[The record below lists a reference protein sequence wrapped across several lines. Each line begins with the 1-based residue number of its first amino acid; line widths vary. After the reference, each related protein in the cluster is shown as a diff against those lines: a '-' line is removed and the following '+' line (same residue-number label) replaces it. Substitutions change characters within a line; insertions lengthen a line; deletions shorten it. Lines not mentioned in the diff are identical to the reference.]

1 MMGTLFVSAFVMGLI
16 FVATPGII
24 TVEAV
29 RRGLER
35 GQNAALRL
43 QFGSLVGDFTW
54 ALVALLGVSVLFQNR
69 LTAIGLSLFGCFLIF
84 RFAWDAYRASR
95 KELALDGE
103 HSTRQGHFA
112 AGAALS
118 LSNPQNLTF
127 WLGMSGTIIGMG
139 FLNPQPA
146 HIAVFMSGYMLAAFL
161 WCFVFAAL
169 VGLGRRL
176 VNQRLF
182 FWLNLICA
190 VALFYF
196 GVVLLFGTVQLIV
209 NG

>member
-1 MMGTLFVSAFVMGLI
+1 MTTLFFSAFAMGLI
-16 FVATPGII
+16 FAATPGII
-24 TVEAV
+24 MVEAI
-29 RRGLER
+29 RRGFEQ
-35 GQNAALRL
+35 GQSAALRV
-43 QFGSLVGDFTW
+43 QFGSLVGDATW
-54 ALVALLGVSVLFQNR
+54 ALIALLGVSVLFQNR
-69 LTAIGLSLFGCFLIF
+69 WTAVALSLFGCFLIF

-95 KELALDGE
+95 KELALDAQQ
-103 HSTRQGHFA
+103 SDRKGHFV

-118 LSNPQNLTF
+118 LSNPQNITF

-139 FLNPQPA
+139 FLNPQA
-146 HIAVFMSGYMLAAFL
+146 SHIAVFMSGFMSAAFVF
-161 WCFVFAAL
+161 CFVFAAL

-190 VALFYF
+190 AALAYF
-196 GVVLLFGTVQLIV
+196 GVMLLIGTIQLII

>member
-1 MMGTLFVSAFVMGLI
+1 MGTLFLSAFVMGMI

-35 GQNAALRL
+35 GQSAALRL

-54 ALVALLGVSVLFQNR
+54 ALIALLGVSVLFQNR
-69 LTAIGLSLFGCFLIF
+69 VTAIGLSLFGCFLIF

-103 HSTRQGHFA
+103 HSARQGHFV

-146 HIAVFMSGYMLAAFL
+146 HIAVFMSGYMLAAFI
-161 WCFVFAAL
+161 WCFIFAGL

-190 VALFYF
+190 AALAYF
-196 GVVLLFGTVQLIV
+196 GIALLLGTVQLII
-209 NG
+209 GG

>member
-1 MMGTLFVSAFVMGLI
+1 MGTLFVSAFVMGLI

-24 TVEAV
+24 AVEAV
-29 RRGLER
+29 RRGLAQ
-35 GQNAALRL
+35 GHTAALKL
-43 QFGSLVGDFTW
+43 QFGSLIGDATW
-54 ALVALLGVSVLFQNR
+54 ALIALLGVSVLFQNR

-84 RFAWDAYRASR
+84 RFAWEAYHASR
-95 KELALDGE
+95 KELALDGQ
-103 HSTRQGHFA
+103 HSTRQGHFV

-169 VGLGRRL
+169 VGVGRRL

-182 FWLNLICA
+182 YWLNLICA
-190 VALFYF
+190 AALAYF
-196 GVVLLFGTVQLIV
+196 GFALLIGTVQLIFSAP
-209 NG
+209 

>member
-1 MMGTLFVSAFVMGLI
+1 MGTLFLSAFVMGMI

-29 RRGLER
+29 RRGLAR
-35 GQNAALRL
+35 GQSAALRL

-84 RFAWDAYRASR
+84 GFAWDAYRASR

-103 HSTRQGHFA
+103 HSTRQGHFV

-146 HIAVFMSGYMLAAFL
+146 HIFVFMSGYMLAAFI
-161 WCFVFAAL
+161 WCFIFAGL

-190 VALFYF
+190 AALAYF
-196 GVVLLFGTVQLIV
+196 GIALLIGTVQLII
-209 NG
+209 GG